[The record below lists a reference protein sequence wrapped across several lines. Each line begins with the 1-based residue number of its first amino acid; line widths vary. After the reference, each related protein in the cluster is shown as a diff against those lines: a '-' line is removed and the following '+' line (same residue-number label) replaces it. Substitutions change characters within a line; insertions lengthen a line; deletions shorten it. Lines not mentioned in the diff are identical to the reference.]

1 MQGGKTL
8 HSRLRLEGVVPLC
21 FPLFLDPHG
30 RVSETVCWFVSDC
43 GGNGLLFSI
52 VGLILKLRLWN
63 V

>member
-1 MQGGKTL
+1 MAREAEARRCGSFVFPTV
-8 HSRLRLEGVVPLC
+8 SRSPRSLLRAGVL
-21 FPLFLDPHG
+21 
-30 RVSETVCWFVSDC
+30 VCDC